1 VLFFDTLVIFTCTL
15 VFIDTD
21 QLERNISSYGYSCI
35 VFTGNKVFVMTH
47 KLIALVLALSATTL
61 FAQTAT
67 QAQPQDCN
75 AEAHKTVQ
83 VLAETGDKRAQ
94 FMLGS
99 QQMLGKC
106 AAYGEKNTKL
116 GFANVS
122 KSAAQ
127 NYAPAMY
134 LVGVAYLRQGIDQPA
149 LAMLFGAAKR
159 GFREAEVMLGIM
171 FANDKFSKKDND
183 SAYGWL
189 SLALHHA
196 TVPKQQKALE
206 DKLAEVRA
214 RMSLDELAKAD
225 ETKAKFLK
233 EMGNIPV
240 FSDAP

>member
-1 VLFFDTLVIFTCTL
+1 MAN
-15 VFIDTD
+15 
-21 QLERNISSYGYSCI
+21 R
-35 VFTGNKVFVMTH
+35 
-47 KLIALVLALSATTL
+47 LIALFALAFSASTLSAQTVAPALS
-61 FAQTAT
+61 
-67 QAQPQDCN
+67 QDCS

-83 VLAETGDKRAQ
+83 MLAETGDKRAQ
-94 FMLGS
+94 FILGS

-106 AAYGEKNTKL
+106 AMYGEKNPKL
-116 GFANVS
+116 GFTNVS

-134 LVGVAYLRQGIDQPA
+134 VVGVSYLRQGIDQPA

-171 FANDKFSKKDND
+171 FANEKFARKDNI

-196 TVPKQQKALE
+196 TVPKQQKILE
-206 DKLAEVRA
+206 DKLTEVRA
-214 RMSLDELAKAD
+214 RLNPVELVKAE
-225 ETKAKFLK
+225 ETKVKFLQ

>member
-1 VLFFDTLVIFTCTL
+1 MI
-15 VFIDTD
+15 
-21 QLERNISSYGYSCI
+21 Y
-35 VFTGNKVFVMTH
+35 
-47 KLIALVLALSATTL
+47 KLITALLALSASVS
-61 FAQTAT
+61 FAQTT
-67 QAQPQDCN
+67 PQTLPQDCST
-75 AEAHKTVQ
+75 EAHKTVQ

-94 FMLGS
+94 FILGS

-106 AAYGEKNTKL
+106 AAYGEKNPML
-116 GFANVS
+116 GFVNVR

-134 LVGVAYLRQGIDQPA
+134 LVGVSYLRQGLDQPA
-149 LAMLFGAAKR
+149 LAMLFGAAKH

-171 FANDKFSKKDND
+171 FANDKFSKKDNN

-196 TVPKQQKALE
+196 TVPKQQKVLE
-206 DKLAEVRA
+206 VKLADVRA
-214 RMSLDELAKAD
+214 RLNPEELAKAE

-233 EMGNIPV
+233 EMGSIPV